1 MDYQLLMAC
10 LAALLAGFVDAVVGG
25 GGLVQAPA
33 LFILYPQLRVPQ
45 VIGTNRFSSFMG
57 TAVAAYQYAK
67 IVKVP
72 WKVVLFSAAGAAL
85 MSFLGARFSSM
96 MSSELLK
103 PIILVLMLGIALYT
117 FFKKDLGQEE
127 KLKVQAPLWGLIIG
141 MACGFYNGFV
151 GPGTGSLLVFGF
163 VSVVGYNFLSGSAI
177 SKFINVVADVAS
189 LVFFILNGFVLFK
202 LAIPMMLCNMLGS
215 FLGSRMAILRG
226 NSFVRRFFLVVI
238 LALLA
243 RFAWD
248 VFFKLWG

>member
-1 MDYQLLMAC
+1 MDYHLLLAC

-67 IVKVP
+67 IVQVP
-72 WKVVLFSAAGAAL
+72 WKVVLFSAIGAAL

-127 KLKVQAPLWGLIIG
+127 KLRIQAPLWGLIIG

-189 LVFFILNGFVLFK
+189 LVFFLLNGFVLFK
-202 LAIPMMLCNMLGS
+202 LALPMMLCNMLGS

-226 NSFVRRFFLVVI
+226 NAFVRQFFLVVI

-248 VFFKLWG
+248 VFRA

>member
-1 MDYQLLMAC
+1 MDHQLLLAC

-72 WKVVLFSAAGAAL
+72 WKVVLLSAAGAAL

-141 MACGFYNGFV
+141 MSCGFYNGFV

-226 NSFVRRFFLVVI
+226 NAFVRRFFLVVI

-248 VFFKLWG
+248 VFFELRG

>member
-1 MDYQLLMAC
+1 MDHQLLLAC

-72 WKVVLFSAAGAAL
+72 WRVVLLSAAGAAL
-85 MSFLGARFSSM
+85 MSFLGARFSSI

-103 PIILVLMLGIALYT
+103 PIILVLMLSIALYT

-189 LVFFILNGFVLFK
+189 LVFFILHGFVLFK
-202 LAIPMMLCNMLGS
+202 LAIPMMLCNMMGS

-226 NSFVRRFFLVVI
+226 NAFVRRFFLVVI

-248 VFFKLWG
+248 VFFELRG